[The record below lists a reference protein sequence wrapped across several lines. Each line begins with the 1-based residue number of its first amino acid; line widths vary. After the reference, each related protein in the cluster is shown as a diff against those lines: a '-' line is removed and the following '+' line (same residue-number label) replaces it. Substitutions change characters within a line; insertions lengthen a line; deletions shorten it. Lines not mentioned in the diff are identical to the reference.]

1 MGLIRE
7 FGEEFEEYRRD
18 ESRSSGE
25 AETISFPT
33 SEQEVRDVLRELHAA
48 GTPVTVQGARTGLAA
63 GAVPHGGHVLNV
75 SRMNRYLGMRQDA
88 DGVFYLAMEPGVVLS
103 ELRKHLSAKNIAHAG
118 WDEESLAALEAFETA
133 PEQFFPTDPTEASA
147 CMGGIVACNASG
159 ARSYKYGPA
168 RPHVTG
174 LRVALADGNL
184 LSLRRGEVHAQGR
197 TLRLVTEAGRELVL
211 DLPTYRMPKTKN
223 ASGYYVDDDMD
234 AIDLFIG
241 ACGTLGVITQIEV
254 ALMPAPA
261 VVWGVSC
268 FFSAEGAALDFTEK
282 VRPVL
287 GCAAAIEFFDAG
299 ALDILRR
306 QREASTAFS
315 ALPEL
320 AKDAAVCVYVE
331 LDCESEGEAT
341 AELYRLGEVLETTGG
356 REDATWVARTEIDR
370 ESLIFF
376 RHAVPESVNMLID
389 ERRRTDPTI
398 TKLGSDMSVPDEHL
412 HDVFALYR
420 RTLAEAGLESAAWG
434 HIGNNHI
441 HVNVLPRDA
450 ADHKVGRELFAGW
463 AAEVTAMGGAVSAE
477 HGVGKI
483 KAGFLK
489 TMYGAEH
496 IAESA
501 RLKVELDPKGQLGR
515 GNLFGEDVL
524 EVALAQAGRD
534 VSACDAFGRG
544 EKGGE

>member
-33 SEQEVRDVLRELHAA
+33 SEQEAREVLRELHAA

-88 DGVFYLAMEPGVVLS
+88 DGVFYLVMEPGVVLS
-103 ELRKHLSAKNIAHAG
+103 ELRKHLAAKSIAHAG

-168 RPHVTG
+168 RPHMTG
-174 LRVALADGNL
+174 LHVALADGDL
-184 LSLRRGEVHAQGR
+184 LSLRRGEVYAQER
-197 TLRLVTEAGRELVL
+197 TLRLVTEAGRELML
-211 DLPTYRMPKTKN
+211 DLPTYQMPKTKN

-282 VRPVL
+282 VRPAL

-341 AELYRLGEVLETTGG
+341 AELYRLGEVLEATGG

-450 ADHKVGRELFAGW
+450 ADHKAGRELFAGW

-483 KAGFLK
+483 KAGFLE

-524 EVALAQAGRD
+524 EAALAQAGRD
-534 VSACDAFGRG
+534 AFGHG